1 MKLNKY
7 QNDTQIR
14 LALFLQVLVHN
25 FLSIRILKDLSLLKS
40 FHKIS
45 GIHFKWP
52 LLRDIPE
59 LVYYLHC
66 RLCLCFILFNASH
79 IMNNW
84 KHQNP
89 WKWQEVMGHHPN
101 EWGQCTPQICNPDL
115 RSWIIQSNFYVPWCC
130 LIESHNPQ
138 LLSIVSISSNH
149 RWSLEGPRVSLNPRR
164 CSSVGI
170 TRSCHLSDIIT
181 SHQSDSHLQN
191 LHLQHLVY
199 ILHWYMELL
208 VEASP
213 GLKLHWLRL
222 TFPAAVGGLNLF
234 PLFVALVLP
243 PKALDLLLSL
253 LWKLQS
259 PYPKW

>member
-1 MKLNKY
+1 MPHTLWTIENIKIHENGRKLWATTLMNGANVLHKSA
-7 QNDTQIR
+7 TQISD
-14 LALFLQVLVHN
+14 LG
-25 FLSIRILKDLSLLKS
+25 LSNQ
-40 FHKIS
+40 IS
-45 GIHFKWP
+45 MCRDAA
-52 LLRDIPE
+52 LLRVIIHNCWVSSPSPPTIGGLWKAPE
-59 LVYYLHC
+59 SVL
-66 RLCLCFILFNASH
+66 
-79 IMNNW
+79 
-84 KHQNP
+84 
-89 WKWQEVMGHHPN
+89 
-101 EWGQCTPQICNPDL
+101 TPDAAAVC
-115 RSWIIQSNFYVPWCC
+115 
-130 LIESHNPQ
+130 
-138 LLSIVSISSNH
+138 
-149 RWSLEGPRVSLNPRR
+149 
-164 CSSVGI
+164 VGI

-234 PLFVALVLP
+234 PLLVALVLP

-253 LWKLQS
+253 LWKQQS